1 MDAKVYIQ
9 GAHPWMVRSSF
20 FLTSML
26 QVQKRVPVGGPGF
39 QGQIPPFQLNR
50 WRRDKSGQEGEGEPW
65 KWLSMFEK
73 RFMGGI

>member
-1 MDAKVYIQ
+1 
-9 GAHPWMVRSSF
+9 
-20 FLTSML
+20 ML